1 MASYDFSTLNDRDL
15 EELTRDLLS
24 KKLNLAFQSFKPG
37 PDRGI
42 DLRYSTINDENEI
55 VVQVKHYLSSGISKL
70 KQDLKNNEISKV
82 VSLQPKRYIFCTSL
96 PLSPQDKE
104 EIKNIFNP
112 YIQSTSDVIGKEDL
126 NKWLEDYPE
135 VLERHFKLWLSSVDV
150 IKKILKNGVKGRS
163 EFYKEKIVKEIALYV
178 PNKTHNNAVD
188 ILNTNHFILITGA
201 PGIGKSTLANMLTYQ
216 LLAEDFELIY
226 VREITEAEDA
236 FLHGKKQVF
245 YFDDFL
251 GAITLDLYSS
261 RNADSAIVNLIER
274 IKSDKLKRL
283 ILTCRTTVLNQ
294 AKNISDK
301 IQNSNIDISNYEVRV
316 ENYSDWDKA
325 RILYNHIYLSDLQDE
340 QKLIYFQNDFHWK
353 VIKHKYYNPRLI
365 QGITN
370 KINIV
375 DSVYSEMFILEIL
388 NDPKKIWEKPFNV
401 QITQISRL
409 LLLTMFSLG
418 GGIYYITDERLNEAF
433 NSRIDYEV
441 ENNNY
446 QRKGNEYNSALS
458 ELVGGFIIRT
468 IDKNTVR
475 YSFFNPS
482 IEDFIY
488 EYFQTSNEEYLQLL
502 HSSLFFEQF
511 KYRIGTTIVKG
522 EKRINFSKK
531 TSRKKLYEIFEEKKK
546 LLKGFNS
553 DSHLNIITTLI
564 RLFNKNEIEVELL
577 ERINDLDIGY
587 LSWDDRDN
595 LAEILKY
602 LVENNLISQINNL
615 PVLLEILSK
624 DIPSY
629 YLIKSFAN
637 LIKENKVLFDV
648 IKEAKEKNT
657 DLYLNIQNNIDKSW
671 EEVSDRYM
679 TDAYGIDKTDEIEEL
694 EDIINERKNE
704 AARINTDIGLD
715 GSEVIE
721 EYEFDTLSQIE
732 GNKEKNKGSNTKIQG
747 FQDNFK
753 NEVLDINRLFNY
765 TTNGS
770 EEDWSIVPF

>member
-1 MASYDFSTLNDRDL
+1 M
-15 EELTRDLLS
+15 
-24 KKLNLAFQSFKPG
+24 
-37 PDRGI
+37 
-42 DLRYSTINDENEI
+42 
-55 VVQVKHYLSSGISKL
+55 
-70 KQDLKNNEISKV
+70 
-82 VSLQPKRYIFCTSL
+82 
-96 PLSPQDKE
+96 
-104 EIKNIFNP
+104 
-112 YIQSTSDVIGKEDL
+112 
-126 NKWLEDYPE
+126 
-135 VLERHFKLWLSSVDV
+135 
-150 IKKILKNGVKGRS
+150 
-163 EFYKEKIVKEIALYV
+163 
-178 PNKTHNNAVD
+178 
-188 ILNTNHFILITGA
+188 
-201 PGIGKSTLANMLTYQ
+201 
-216 LLAEDFELIY
+216 
-226 VREITEAEDA
+226 
-236 FLHGKKQVF
+236 HGKKQVF

-370 KINIV
+370 KNNIV

-441 ENNNY
+441 KNNNY

-502 HSSLFFEQF
+502 NSSLFFEQF

>member
-1 MASYDFSTLNDRDL
+1 M
-15 EELTRDLLS
+15 E
-24 KKLNLAFQSFKPG
+24 
-37 PDRGI
+37 
-42 DLRYSTINDENEI
+42 
-55 VVQVKHYLSSGISKL
+55 
-70 KQDLKNNEISKV
+70 KNK
-82 VSLQPKRYIFCTSL
+82 Y
-96 PLSPQDKE
+96 
-104 EIKNIFNP
+104 
-112 YIQSTSDVIGKEDL
+112 
-126 NKWLEDYPE
+126 
-135 VLERHFKLWLSSVDV
+135 
-150 IKKILKNGVKGRS
+150 
-163 EFYKEKIVKEIALYV
+163 
-178 PNKTHNNAVD
+178 
-188 ILNTNHFILITGA
+188 FI
-201 PGIGKSTLANMLTYQ
+201 
-216 LLAEDFELIY
+216 
-226 VREITEAEDA
+226 
-236 FLHGKKQVF
+236 
-245 YFDDFL
+245 DDFL

-274 IKSDKLKRL
+274 IKSDKFKRL

-370 KINIV
+370 KNNIV
-375 DSVYSEMFILEIL
+375 DSEYSEKLILEIL
-388 NDPKKIWEKPFNV
+388 NDPKKIWEKPFTI

-418 GGIYYITDERLNEAF
+418 GGIYYITDERLKEAF
-433 NSRIDYEV
+433 NSRINYEV

-488 EYFQTSNEEYLQLL
+488 EYFQTSHEEYLQLL

-531 TSRKKLYEIFEEKKK
+531 NSRKKLYEIFVEKKK
-546 LLKGFNS
+546 FLKGFNG

-602 LVENNLISQINNL
+602 VAENNLISLINNL
-615 PVLLEILSK
+615 PGLLEILSK
-624 DIPSY
+624 NIPSH
-629 YLIKSFAN
+629 YLIKSFSN
-637 LIKENKVLFDV
+637 LMKENKVLFDV
-648 IKEAKEKNT
+648 IKEAKENNT
-657 DLYLNIQNNIDKSW
+657 DLYYNIQNNINKSW
-671 EEVSDRYM
+671 EEVSDKYM
-679 TDAYGIDKTDEIEEL
+679 TDAFGIDQTEDIEEL
-694 EDIINERKNE
+694 EDIISERKKE
-704 AARINTDIGLD
+704 AAKINADIGLD
-715 GSEVIE
+715 VSEVIE
-721 EYEFDTLSQIE
+721 EYEFDTLSQVD
-732 GNKEKNKGSNTKIQG
+732 GNKQKNNVSDTKIQG
-747 FQDNFK
+747 FEDNLK
-753 NEVLDINRLFNY
+753 NEVLDINRLFNSI
-765 TTNGS
+765 TNDS
-770 EEDWSIVPF
+770 EEDWSMVPF

>member
-1 MASYDFSTLNDRDL
+1 MNYDFSTLNDRDL
-15 EELTRDLLS
+15 EELVRDLLS
-24 KKLNLAFQSFKPG
+24 KKLNVDFQSFKPG
-37 PDRGI
+37 ADKGI

-55 VVQVKHYLSSGISKL
+55 IVQVKHYAGSGLSKL
-70 KQDLKNNEISKV
+70 KSSLRTKETKKV
-82 VSLQPKRYIFCTSL
+82 VLLNPQRYLFCTSL
-96 PLSPQDKE
+96 ALSPQDKE
-104 EIKNIFNP
+104 DIKIIFKP
-112 YIQSTSDVIGKEDL
+112 FVKSTSDIIGKEDI

-135 VLERHFKLWLSSVDV
+135 ILERHFKLWLSSVDV

-163 EFYKEKIVKEIALYV
+163 EFYKEKIVNEITLYV

-188 ILNTNHFILITGA
+188 ILNINHFILITGA

-216 LLAEDFELIY
+216 LLADGFELIY

-236 FLHGKKQVF
+236 FLHGKRQVF

-261 RNADSAIVNLIER
+261 RNADSAIVNFIER
-274 IKSDKLKRL
+274 IKSDKFKRL

-325 RILYNHIYLSDLQDE
+325 RILYNHIYLSDLKDE
-340 QKLIYFQNDFHWK
+340 QKSIYFQNDFHWK

-370 KINIV
+370 KNNIV
-375 DSVYSEMFILEIL
+375 DSEYSEKLILEIL
-388 NDPKKIWEKPFNV
+388 NDPKKIWEKPFSI

-418 GGIYYITDERLNEAF
+418 GGIYYITDERLKEAF
-433 NSRIDYEV
+433 NSRINYEV

-488 EYFQTSNEEYLQLL
+488 EYFQTSHEDYLQLL

-531 TSRKKLYEIFEEKKK
+531 TSRKKLYEIFVEKKK
-546 LLKGFNS
+546 ILKGFNG

-602 LVENNLISQINNL
+602 VAENNLISLINNL
-615 PVLLEILSK
+615 AGLLEILSK
-624 DIPSY
+624 NIPSH
-629 YLIKSFAN
+629 YLIKSFSN

-648 IKEAKEKNT
+648 IKEAKEKKP
-657 DLYLNIQNNIDKSW
+657 DLYHNIQNNIDKSW
-671 EEVSDRYM
+671 EEVSDKYM
-679 TDAYGIDKTDEIEEL
+679 TDAFGIDQTEDIEEL
-694 EDIINERKNE
+694 EDIIIKRKKE
-704 AARINTDIGLD
+704 AAKINADIGLD
-715 GSEVIE
+715 CSEVIE
-721 EYEFDTLSQIE
+721 DYEFDTLSQID
-732 GNKEKNKGSNTKIQG
+732 GNKQKNNGRDTKIQG
-747 FQDNFK
+747 FEDNLK
-753 NEVLDINRLFNY
+753 NEVLDINRLFNSI
-765 TTNGS
+765 TNGS
-770 EEDWSIVPF
+770 EEDWSMIPF

>member
-1 MASYDFSTLNDRDL
+1 M
-15 EELTRDLLS
+15 
-24 KKLNLAFQSFKPG
+24 
-37 PDRGI
+37 
-42 DLRYSTINDENEI
+42 
-55 VVQVKHYLSSGISKL
+55 
-70 KQDLKNNEISKV
+70 
-82 VSLQPKRYIFCTSL
+82 
-96 PLSPQDKE
+96 
-104 EIKNIFNP
+104 
-112 YIQSTSDVIGKEDL
+112 
-126 NKWLEDYPE
+126 
-135 VLERHFKLWLSSVDV
+135 
-150 IKKILKNGVKGRS
+150 
-163 EFYKEKIVKEIALYV
+163 
-178 PNKTHNNAVD
+178 
-188 ILNTNHFILITGA
+188 
-201 PGIGKSTLANMLTYQ
+201 
-216 LLAEDFELIY
+216 
-226 VREITEAEDA
+226 
-236 FLHGKKQVF
+236 HGKKQVF

-370 KINIV
+370 KNNIV

-441 ENNNY
+441 KNNNY

-502 HSSLFFEQF
+502 NSSLFFEQF

-648 IKEAKEKNT
+648 IKEAKEQNT

-679 TDAYGIDKTDEIEEL
+679 TDAYGIDKTAEIEEL

>member
-1 MASYDFSTLNDRDL
+1 M
-15 EELTRDLLS
+15 
-24 KKLNLAFQSFKPG
+24 
-37 PDRGI
+37 
-42 DLRYSTINDENEI
+42 
-55 VVQVKHYLSSGISKL
+55 
-70 KQDLKNNEISKV
+70 
-82 VSLQPKRYIFCTSL
+82 
-96 PLSPQDKE
+96 
-104 EIKNIFNP
+104 
-112 YIQSTSDVIGKEDL
+112 
-126 NKWLEDYPE
+126 
-135 VLERHFKLWLSSVDV
+135 
-150 IKKILKNGVKGRS
+150 
-163 EFYKEKIVKEIALYV
+163 
-178 PNKTHNNAVD
+178 
-188 ILNTNHFILITGA
+188 
-201 PGIGKSTLANMLTYQ
+201 
-216 LLAEDFELIY
+216 
-226 VREITEAEDA
+226 
-236 FLHGKKQVF
+236 HGKKQVF

-274 IKSDKLKRL
+274 IKSDKYKRL

-370 KINIV
+370 KNNIV

-502 HSSLFFEQF
+502 NSSLFFEQF
-511 KYRIGTTIVKG
+511 KYRLGTTRVKG

-587 LSWDDRDN
+587 LSWDDRD
-595 LAEILKY
+595 IFY
-602 LVENNLISQINNL
+602 PHFFRPQLV
-615 PVLLEILSK
+615 
-624 DIPSY
+624 
-629 YLIKSFAN
+629 
-637 LIKENKVLFDV
+637 
-648 IKEAKEKNT
+648 
-657 DLYLNIQNNIDKSW
+657 
-671 EEVSDRYM
+671 VS
-679 TDAYGIDKTDEIEEL
+679 
-694 EDIINERKNE
+694 
-704 AARINTDIGLD
+704 
-715 GSEVIE
+715 
-721 EYEFDTLSQIE
+721 
-732 GNKEKNKGSNTKIQG
+732 
-747 FQDNFK
+747 
-753 NEVLDINRLFNY
+753 
-765 TTNGS
+765 
-770 EEDWSIVPF
+770 